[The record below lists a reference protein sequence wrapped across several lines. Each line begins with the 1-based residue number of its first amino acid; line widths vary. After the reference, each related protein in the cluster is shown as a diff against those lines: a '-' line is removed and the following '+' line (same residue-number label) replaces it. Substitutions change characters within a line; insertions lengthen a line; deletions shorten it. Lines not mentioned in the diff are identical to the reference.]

1 MSKRRDEYIKHIQK
15 MVESLD
21 VYRDESRRR
30 LYHIGFLTGYLA
42 KVLERDPFLMRE
54 FEEQIEALKEDK
66 R

>member
-1 MSKRRDEYIKHIQK
+1 

-21 VYRDESRRR
+21 VYQDESRRR

-42 KVLERDPFLMRE
+42 KVLERDPFLLRE

-66 R
+66 K